1 MIQRLNH
8 EPVNMQV
15 VILAGGVGSRLSPW
29 TKSVPKPLLPMLDRT
44 LLEQVIHT
52 IPNNLID
59 EVIVAGG
66 YKVDMIKSY
75 FDSIESE
82 FDVNIV
88 NETEP
93 LGTGG
98 ALGNCKDSVSG
109 TFACFNGDIISSL
122 DIGKLLE
129 LHNKNGGVGSL
140 GLWEVEDP
148 TRFGIVGVDSSHKI
162 TQFKEKPKPEEVFSN
177 LINAGSY
184 IFEDDIFDFMP
195 RGRHSLERDVFP
207 QLTDTRML
215 NGMQFD
221 GYFIDAGTRES
232 WCDAV
237 SKCVDESRFTKG
249 LKSTNSWFSS
259 AKDTPKDS
267 IIASSMISSGVEIM
281 QSSIR
286 DSTILSNSKIGTLS
300 QISGSLIGRNSII
313 GENSRLT
320 NVIVGHDSVI
330 PPGTTIKDTT
340 WENQ

>member
-1 MIQRLNH
+1 
-8 EPVNMQV
+8 MQV
-15 VILAGGVGSRLSPW
+15 VILAGGIGSRLSPW

-44 LLEQVIHT
+44 LLEQVIYT

-66 YKVDMIKSY
+66 YKVEMIKSY
-75 FDSIESE
+75 FDSIECDFE
-82 FDVNIV
+82 VNIV
-88 NETEP
+88 NEKEP

-98 ALGNCKDSVSG
+98 ALGNCKDNLSG

-122 DIGKLLE
+122 DVGKLLE
-129 LHNKNGGVGSL
+129 LHNKNGGIGSL

-148 TRFGIVGVDSSHKI
+148 TRYGIVGLDNSNKI
-162 TQFKEKPKPEEVFSN
+162 TQFKEKPKPDEVFSN

-184 IFEDDIFDFMP
+184 VFEDDIFDFMP
-195 RGRHSLERDVFP
+195 KGRHSLERDVFP
-207 QLTDTRML
+207 QLTDTRLL
-215 NGMQFD
+215 NGMKFD

-237 SKCVDESRFTKG
+237 SKCVEESRFTSG
-249 LKSTNSWFSS
+249 GRVTNSWYSS
-259 AKDTPKDS
+259 PQNSASDSS
-267 IIASSMISSGVEIM
+267 IISSMIASGVEIV

-286 DSTILSNSKIGTLS
+286 ESTILENSKIGKLS
-300 QISGSLIGRNSII
+300 QISGSLIGRNSVI

-330 PPGTTIKDTT
+330 PSGTTINDTT

>member
-1 MIQRLNH
+1 
-8 EPVNMQV
+8 MQV
-15 VILAGGVGSRLSPW
+15 VILAGGIGSRLSPW

-44 LLEQVIHT
+44 LLEQVIYT

-75 FDSIESE
+75 FDSIECDFE
-82 FDVNIV
+82 VNIV
-88 NETEP
+88 DEKEP

-109 TFACFNGDIISSL
+109 KFACFNGDIISSL
-122 DIGKLLE
+122 DVGKLLD
-129 LHNKNGGVGSL
+129 LHNKNGGIGSL

-148 TRFGIVGVDSSHKI
+148 TRFGIVGLDNFGKI
-162 TQFKEKPKPEEVFSN
+162 TQFKEKPKPDEVFSN

-195 RGRHSLERDVFP
+195 QGRHSLERDVFP

-215 NGMQFD
+215 NGMKFE

-237 SKCVDESRFTKG
+237 SKCVDESRFTSG
-249 LKSTNSWFSS
+249 NRVTSSWYSSTKNPAQDS
-259 AKDTPKDS
+259 S
-267 IIASSMISSGVEIM
+267 IISSMISSGVDVM
-281 QSSIR
+281 KSSIAH
-286 DSTILSNSKIGTLS
+286 STVLDNSKIGES
-300 QISGSLIGRNSII
+300 SHISGSLIGRNSII
-313 GENSRLT
+313 GENSRLI

-330 PPGTTIKDTT
+330 PPGTTITDTT

>member
-1 MIQRLNH
+1 
-8 EPVNMQV
+8 MQV
-15 VILAGGVGSRLSPW
+15 VILAGGIGSRLSPW

-44 LLEQVIHT
+44 LLEQVIYT

-66 YKVDMIKSY
+66 YKVEMIKSY
-75 FDSIESE
+75 FDSIECDFE
-82 FDVNIV
+82 VNIV
-88 NETEP
+88 NEKEP

-98 ALGNCKDSVSG
+98 ALGNCKDNLSG

-122 DIGKLLE
+122 DVGKLLE
-129 LHNKNGGVGSL
+129 LHNKNGGIGSL

-148 TRFGIVGVDSSHKI
+148 TRYGIVGLDNSNKI
-162 TQFKEKPKPEEVFSN
+162 TQFKEKPKPDEVFSN

-184 IFEDDIFDFMP
+184 VFEDDIFDFMP
-195 RGRHSLERDVFP
+195 KGRHSLERDVFP

-215 NGMQFD
+215 NGMKFD

-237 SKCVDESRFTKG
+237 SKCVEESRFTSG
-249 LKSTNSWFSS
+249 GRVTNSWYSS
-259 AKDTPKDS
+259 TQNSVSDSS
-267 IIASSMISSGVEIM
+267 IISSMIASGVEIV

-286 DSTILSNSKIGTLS
+286 ESTILENSKIGKLS
-300 QISGSLIGRNSII
+300 QISGSLIGRNSVI

-330 PPGTTIKDTT
+330 PSGTTINDTT

>member
-1 MIQRLNH
+1 
-8 EPVNMQV
+8 MQV
-15 VILAGGVGSRLSPW
+15 VILAGGIGSRLSPW

-44 LLEQVIHT
+44 LLEQVIYT

-75 FDSIESE
+75 FDSIECDFE
-82 FDVNIV
+82 VNIV
-88 NETEP
+88 DEKEP

-122 DIGKLLE
+122 DVGKLLD
-129 LHNKNGGVGSL
+129 LHNKNGGIGSL

-148 TRFGIVGVDSSHKI
+148 TRFGIVGVDNLGKI
-162 TQFKEKPKPEEVFSN
+162 TEFKEKPKPDEVFSN

-195 RGRHSLERDVFP
+195 QGRHSLERDVFP

-215 NGMQFD
+215 NGMKFE

-237 SKCVDESRFTKG
+237 SKCVDESRFTSG
-249 LKSTNSWFSS
+249 NRVTSSWYSSTKNPAQDS
-259 AKDTPKDS
+259 S
-267 IIASSMISSGVEIM
+267 IISSMISSGVDVM
-281 QSSIR
+281 KSSIAH
-286 DSTILSNSKIGTLS
+286 STVLDNSKIGES
-300 QISGSLIGRNSII
+300 SHISGSLIGRNSII

-330 PPGTTIKDTT
+330 PPGTTITDTT

>member
-1 MIQRLNH
+1 
-8 EPVNMQV
+8 MQV
-15 VILAGGVGSRLSPW
+15 VILAGGIGSRLSPW

-44 LLEQVIHT
+44 LLEQVIYT

-66 YKVDMIKSY
+66 YKVEMIKSY
-75 FDSIESE
+75 FDSIECDFE
-82 FDVNIV
+82 VNIV
-88 NETEP
+88 NEKEP

-98 ALGNCKDSVSG
+98 ALGNCKDNLSG

-122 DIGKLLE
+122 DVGKLLE
-129 LHNKNGGVGSL
+129 LHNKNGGIGSL

-148 TRFGIVGVDSSHKI
+148 TRYGIVGLNNYDKI
-162 TQFKEKPKPEEVFSN
+162 TQFKEKPKPDEVFSN

-184 IFEDDIFDFMP
+184 VFEDDIFDFMP
-195 RGRHSLERDVFP
+195 KGRHSLERDVFP
-207 QLTDTRML
+207 QLTDTRLL
-215 NGMQFD
+215 NGMKFD

-237 SKCVDESRFTKG
+237 SKCVEESRFTSG
-249 LKSTNSWFSS
+249 GRVTNSWYSS
-259 AKDTPKDS
+259 PQNSASDSS
-267 IIASSMISSGVEIM
+267 IISSMIASGVEIV

-286 DSTILSNSKIGTLS
+286 ESTILENSKIGKLS
-300 QISGSLIGRNSII
+300 QISGSLIGRNSVI
-313 GENSRLT
+313 GENSHLT

-330 PPGTTIKDTT
+330 PSGTTINDTT

>member
-1 MIQRLNH
+1 
-8 EPVNMQV
+8 MQV
-15 VILAGGVGSRLSPW
+15 VILAGGIGSRLSPW

-44 LLEQVIHT
+44 LLEQVIYT

-75 FDSIESE
+75 FDSIECDFE
-82 FDVNIV
+82 VNIV
-88 NETEP
+88 DEKEP

-122 DIGKLLE
+122 DVGKLFD
-129 LHNKNGGVGSL
+129 LHNKNGGIGSL

-148 TRFGIVGVDSSHKI
+148 TRFGIVGLDNHGKI
-162 TQFKEKPKPEEVFSN
+162 TQFKEKPKPDEVFSN

-195 RGRHSLERDVFP
+195 QGRHSLERDVFP

-215 NGMQFD
+215 NGMKFD

-237 SKCVDESRFTKG
+237 SKCVDESRFTTG
-249 LKSTNSWFSS
+249 TRVTNSWYSS
-259 AKDTPKDS
+259 TKNPALDCS
-267 IIASSMISSGVEIM
+267 IISSMISSGVEVVK
-281 QSSIR
+281 SSISH
-286 DSTILSNSKIGTLS
+286 STVLDNSKIGKS
-300 QISGSLIGRNSII
+300 SHISGSLIGRNSII

-330 PPGTTIKDTT
+330 PPGTTITDTT

>member
-1 MIQRLNH
+1 
-8 EPVNMQV
+8 MQV
-15 VILAGGVGSRLSPW
+15 VILAGGIGSRLSPW

-44 LLEQVIHT
+44 LLEQVIYT

-75 FDSIESE
+75 FDSIECD

-88 NETEP
+88 NEKEP

-98 ALGNCKDSVSG
+98 ALGNCKDRVSG

-122 DIGKLLE
+122 DVGKLLE
-129 LHNKNGGVGSL
+129 LHNKNGGIGSL

-148 TRFGIVGVDSSHKI
+148 TRFGIVGLDDSNKI
-162 TQFKEKPKPEEVFSN
+162 TQFKEKPKPDEVFSN

-184 IFEDDIFDFMP
+184 VFEDDIFDFMP
-195 RGRHSLERDVFP
+195 QGRHSLERDVFP

-215 NGMQFD
+215 NGMKFD

-237 SKCVDESRFTKG
+237 SKCVEESRFTSG
-249 LKSTNSWFSS
+249 GRVTNSWYSS
-259 AKDTPKDS
+259 PKNSASDSS
-267 IIASSMISSGVEIM
+267 IISSMIASGVEIV

-286 DSTILSNSKIGTLS
+286 ESTILENSKIGKLS
-300 QISGSLIGRNSII
+300 QISGSLIGRNSVI

-320 NVIVGHDSVI
+320 NVIVGHNSVI
-330 PPGTTIKDTT
+330 PPGTTITDTT

>member
-1 MIQRLNH
+1 
-8 EPVNMQV
+8 MQV
-15 VILAGGVGSRLSPW
+15 VILAGGIGSRLSPW

-44 LLEQVIHT
+44 LLEQVIYT

-66 YKVDMIKSY
+66 YKVEMIKSY
-75 FDSIESE
+75 FDSIECDFE
-82 FDVNIV
+82 VNIV
-88 NETEP
+88 NEKEP

-98 ALGNCKDSVSG
+98 ALGNCKDNLSG

-122 DIGKLLE
+122 DVGKLLE
-129 LHNKNGGVGSL
+129 LHNKNGGIGSL

-148 TRFGIVGVDSSHKI
+148 TRYGIVGLNNYDKI
-162 TQFKEKPKPEEVFSN
+162 TQFKEKPKPDEVFSN

-184 IFEDDIFDFMP
+184 VFEDDIFDFMP
-195 RGRHSLERDVFP
+195 KGRHSLERDVFP
-207 QLTDTRML
+207 QLTDTRLL
-215 NGMQFD
+215 NGMKFD

-237 SKCVDESRFTKG
+237 SKCVEESRFTSG
-249 LKSTNSWFSS
+249 GRVTNSWYSS
-259 AKDTPKDS
+259 PQNSASDSS
-267 IIASSMISSGVEIM
+267 IISSMIASGVEIV

-286 DSTILSNSKIGTLS
+286 ESTILENSKIGKLS
-300 QISGSLIGRNSII
+300 QISGSLIGRNSVI

-330 PPGTTIKDTT
+330 PSGTTINDTT

>member
-1 MIQRLNH
+1 
-8 EPVNMQV
+8 MQV
-15 VILAGGVGSRLSPW
+15 VILAGGIGSRLSPW

-44 LLEQVIHT
+44 LLEQVIYT

-75 FDSIESE
+75 FDSIECDFE
-82 FDVNIV
+82 VNIV
-88 NETEP
+88 DEKEP

-122 DIGKLLE
+122 DVGKLLD
-129 LHNKNGGVGSL
+129 LHNKNGGIGSL

-148 TRFGIVGVDSSHKI
+148 TRFGIVGVDNLGKI
-162 TQFKEKPKPEEVFSN
+162 TEFKEKPKPDEVFSN

-195 RGRHSLERDVFP
+195 QGRHSLERDVFP

-215 NGMQFD
+215 NGMKFE

-237 SKCVDESRFTKG
+237 SKCVDESRFTSG
-249 LKSTNSWFSS
+249 NRVTSSWYSSTKNPPQDS
-259 AKDTPKDS
+259 S
-267 IIASSMISSGVEIM
+267 IISSMISSGVDVV
-281 QSSIR
+281 R
-286 DSTILSNSKIGTLS
+286 L
-300 QISGSLIGRNSII
+300 SLIHI
-313 GENSRLT
+313 
-320 NVIVGHDSVI
+320 
-330 PPGTTIKDTT
+330 
-340 WENQ
+340 